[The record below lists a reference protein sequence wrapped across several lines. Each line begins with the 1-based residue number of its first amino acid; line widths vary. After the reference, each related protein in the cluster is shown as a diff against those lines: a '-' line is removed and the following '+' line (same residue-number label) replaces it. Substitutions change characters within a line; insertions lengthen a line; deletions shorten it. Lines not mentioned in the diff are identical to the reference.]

1 MNSVKKIS
9 VKLILCQW
17 LALIFLIN
25 GIQRLHISSQYK
37 KYDCLIEYIKNTKS
51 DCWDKFQPSTE
62 TMEEFISTRYYW
74 TFYAF
79 IFCTTVIFFINWRT
93 KIAIP
98 NSIIVFILTFL
109 LFPTG
114 FFNKGIVNTFL
125 NSFGGIF
132 SDNFG
137 VENFIGGITFT
148 IIGGFI
154 CWRIVKEQ
162 TIHNKAS
169 GTITR

>member
-17 LALIFLIN
+17 LALFFLIY

-37 KYDCLIEYIKNTKS
+37 KYDCLIEYMKNPKS
-51 DCWDKFQPSTE
+51 DCWTKLQPSTE

-74 TFYAF
+74 VFYAF
-79 IFCTTVIFFINWRT
+79 IFCTTLIFFVNWKT
-93 KIAIP
+93 KIPIP
-98 NSIIVFILTFL
+98 NPIIVFILTFL

-114 FFNKGIVNTFL
+114 FFNKGIVNTFM

-132 SDNFG
+132 SDNFV

-154 CWRIVKEQ
+154 FWRSVKEY
-162 TIHNKAS
+162 
-169 GTITR
+169 ITDHKPAEL